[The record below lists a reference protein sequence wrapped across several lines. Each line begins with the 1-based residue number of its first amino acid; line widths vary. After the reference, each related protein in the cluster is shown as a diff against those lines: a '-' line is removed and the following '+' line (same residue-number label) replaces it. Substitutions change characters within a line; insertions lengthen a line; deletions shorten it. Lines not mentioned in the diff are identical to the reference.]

1 MKCVI
6 CKHGS
11 TKPGT
16 MTATFER
23 NGATIV
29 IKGIPADV
37 CEICGENYLSAEI
50 SKKLL
55 QQAEDAARAGV
66 QVDIRKFMAA

>member
-6 CKHGS
+6 CKHGN
-11 TKPGT
+11 TQAGT

-29 IKGIPADV
+29 IKGVPAEV
-37 CEICGENYLSAEI
+37 CETCGESYLSREVSSLI
-50 SKKLL
+50 LK
-55 QQAEDAARAGV
+55 QAEEAAKAGV
-66 QVDIRKFMAA
+66 QVDIRKYRVA

>member
-11 TKPGT
+11 TKSGT

-23 NGATIV
+23 DGATIV
-29 IKGIPADV
+29 IKGVPAEV
-37 CEICGENYLSAEI
+37 CEICGESYLSEEV

-55 QQAEDAARAGV
+55 KQAEDAARAGV

>member
-11 TKPGT
+11 TKTGT

-23 NGATIV
+23 GSATIV
-29 IKGIPADV
+29 IKGVPAEV
-37 CEICGENYLSAEI
+37 CEICGESYLSEEV
-50 SKKLL
+50 SRKLL
-55 QQAEDAARAGV
+55 KQAEEAASAGV
-66 QVDIRKFMAA
+66 QVDIRKYMAA

>member
-1 MKCVI
+1 MKCLI
-6 CKHGS
+6 CKHGN

-29 IKGIPADV
+29 VKAVPAEI
-37 CEICGENYLSAEI
+37 CEICGESYLSEEV

-55 QQAEDAARAGV
+55 KQAEEAAKAGV
-66 QVDIRKFMAA
+66 QVDIRKYIAA